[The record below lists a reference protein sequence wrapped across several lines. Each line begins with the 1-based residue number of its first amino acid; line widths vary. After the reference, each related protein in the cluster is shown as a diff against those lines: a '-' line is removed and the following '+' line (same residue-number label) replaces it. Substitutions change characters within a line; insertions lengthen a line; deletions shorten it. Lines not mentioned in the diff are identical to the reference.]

1 MSKGAMQLL
10 LQIGTMLYKAKV
22 LAKTQE
28 INNVFV
34 INIKKTDQVNGTK
47 LLELTIS
54 SDWT

>member
-28 INNVFV
+28 INNIFV
-34 INIKKTDQVNGTK
+34 INIKTK